1 MNRNTDNNFV
11 WGGRMVCLFPLLLFL
26 FIVRTA
32 EAQEA
37 LSFSLAE
44 AKEYALSNS
53 YVIRNSGLDVES
65 AKKKVW
71 ETIATGLPQIEGTAD
86 YTHNIEAGKVPFPVA
101 IIPKEFWDELGIP
114 ANTPVKDGF
123 FPLSM
128 SQKYSS
134 SFGFGIDQLIF
145 DGSYIVGVG
154 SAKIYLRLST
164 ETKEKTEL
172 DVLHALEEAYYS
184 VLVAEE
190 NLAVMKENLANSQK
204 LEKDTRQM
212 YENGFVEEQ
221 DVDQMKL
228 SVQKAENEI
237 LKAERE
243 IRVARMVL
251 KYTMGVKMETE
262 IRLTDELADFVEP
275 LLAKS
280 ETAASGFD
288 YTSHIDYR
296 LLDTQRQANRKLL
309 LNEKAAY
316 LPKISAFYDWNK
328 TAFGD
333 AANLFKSSVP
343 WLPSSMIGLNITVPI
358 FSSGQRMAKVR
369 QAQFEYEKAENNQK
383 QAEQL
388 LQKDYLTAVAD
399 MQSSVEQLNNDQDN
413 KLLAKRIYDKTVIK
427 YNNGIVGSTDL
438 SQTEGQYIQSQS
450 AWVSSVMQ
458 LLTSKINLDKATG
471 K

>member
-1 MNRNTDNNFV
+1 MKRAISF
-11 WGGRMVCLFPLLLFL
+11 MMPIFLFL
-26 FIVRTA
+26 LAVGTCG
-32 EAQEA
+32 AQDV

-44 AKEYALSNS
+44 AKEYALKNS
-53 YVIRNSGLDVES
+53 YVVRNSGLDVES

-71 ETIATGLPQIEGTAD
+71 ETIATGLPQVTGTAD
-86 YTHNIEAGKVPFPVA
+86 YTHNIKAGKSPFPVA
-101 IIPKEFWDELGIP
+101 IIPKEFWGELGIP
-114 ANTPVKDGF
+114 ENTPSDAVY
-123 FPLSM
+123 PLSFA
-128 SQKYSS
+128 QKYNST
-134 SFGFGIDQLIF
+134 FGFGIDQLIF

-154 SAKIYLRLST
+154 SAKIYLRLSDQN
-164 ETKEKTEL
+164 KEKTEL
-172 DVLHALEEAYYS
+172 DVVHAVEEAYYS

-190 NLAVMKENLANSQK
+190 NLTVMKENLANSKK
-204 LEKDTRQM
+204 LENDTRLM
-212 YENGFVEEQ
+212 YQNGFVEEQ

-237 LKAERE
+237 LKTERE

-251 KYTMGVKMETE
+251 KYAMGVDMDMEVK
-262 IRLTDELADFVEP
+262 LTDKLAIFVEP
-275 LLAKS
+275 LVANK
-280 ETAASGFD
+280 EAAASGFD
-288 YTSHIDYR
+288 HASHIDYR
-296 LLDTQRQANRKLL
+296 LLDTQRQANKKLL

-343 WLPSSMIGLNITVPI
+343 WLPSSIIGLNITVPI

-383 QAEQL
+383 QAVQL
-388 LQKDYLTAVAD
+388 LQKGYITAVGD
-399 MQSSVEQLNNDQDN
+399 MQTSVDQLKNDQEN
-413 KLLAKRIYDKTVIK
+413 KQLAKRIYEKTVIK
-427 YNNGIVGSTDL
+427 YNNGITGSTDL
-438 SQTEGQYIQSQS
+438 AQTESQYIQSQA

-458 LLTSKINLDKATG
+458 LLTAKINLDKATG

>member
-1 MNRNTDNNFV
+1 MKRAISFI
-11 WGGRMVCLFPLLLFL
+11 MPLLLFL
-26 FIVRTA
+26 LTDGMCG
-32 EAQEA
+32 AQDV

-44 AKEYALSNS
+44 AKEYALKNS
-53 YVIRNSGLDVES
+53 YVVRNSGLDVES

-71 ETIATGLPQIEGTAD
+71 ETIADGLPQVEGSAAYNNYLNLPTQL
-86 YTHNIEAGKVPFPVA
+86 
-101 IIPKEFWDELGIP
+101 IPGDFIGGEPGSYVEVQFG
-114 ANTPVKDGF
+114 T
-123 FPLSM
+123 
-128 SQKYSS
+128 KYDSR
-134 SFGFGIDQLIF
+134 FGFTVNQLIF

-154 SAKIYLRLST
+154 SAKIYLLLASNN
-164 ETKEKTEL
+164 KEKTEL
-172 DVLHALEEAYYS
+172 EILHAVEQAYYS

-190 NLAVMKENLANSQK
+190 NLVVMKENMANSEK
-204 LEKDTRQM
+204 LEKDSRLM
-212 YENGFVEEQ
+212 YQNGFVEEQ

-237 LKAERE
+237 LKTERE

-251 KYTMGVKMETE
+251 KYTMGVDMDMNVK
-262 IRLTDELADFVEP
+262 LTDRLEKFVEP
-275 LLAKS
+275 LFAK
-280 ETAASGFD
+280 EDTVVSGFD

-296 LLDTQRQANRKLL
+296 LLDTQRQANKKLL

-328 TAFGD
+328 TAYENS
-333 AANLFKSSVP
+333 ANLFKDNVP
-343 WLPSSMIGLNITVPI
+343 WYKSSLWGINITMPI
-358 FSSGQRMAKVR
+358 FSAGQRMAKVR

-383 QAEQL
+383 QAVQS

-399 MQSSVEQLNNDQDN
+399 MQSSVDQLKNDQEN
-413 KLLAKRIYDKTVIK
+413 KQLAKRIYEKTVIK
-427 YNNGIVGSTDL
+427 YNNGITGSTDL
-438 SQTEGQYIQSQS
+438 AQTESQYIQSQA